1 MLRAARRY
9 PRALTTRYRKPYHI
23 FLGYNRAQRVC
34 DGAVLTDMGFGSK
47 RHSGDIVRYTSCEYH
62 CFRSC
67 ILKVRI
73 RDGVIIACEPDDTIN
88 PGIARED
95 ERLPE
100 KMINEGMIQTR
111 PCPKGYAQAQ
121 MIYDPLRVKYPMKR
135 VGERG
140 EAKFERISWDEALD
154 TIAKKLLETKEQYGP
169 YSIIHHPYS
178 IFGRCSFPLAR
189 WFGVG
194 LAGWAAHSTNG
205 WEEPERWVLGKE
217 LARPTLLQDEA
228 QVFHSKLIVLWG
240 LNPLSTLAG
249 AWAYNLLRAKE
260 RGIPIICIEPRY
272 TQSVELLADQ
282 WIPIR
287 PTTDV
292 AMMIAM
298 ANVWFKEGLCDKE
311 FVERWVEPEGL
322 RRWKAYVLGLE
333 DGVDKTP
340 QWAEGICGVPAE
352 TITEFA
358 RLYARSKPVNLSVS
372 LSMGRQFYGENPT
385 RAAMYLQALT
395 GNTCILGG
403 TAAAETGL
411 PLGHVASPMPTV
423 DWQRK
428 PGFYEPPVLLAAYKW
443 PKAVDI
449 RDKLDRGQIS
459 SEEYNNIIGN
469 IAGNPSPNIQMV
481 IMEGNNHLNGLPDI
495 NCTIRAMKKVD
506 FALVFSQYAELPTAR
521 YADMLLPQIYTAF
534 EGRNCRAIYGHRDL
548 FRTGMNL
555 ANFFMYCQKCID
567 PVGEVKPYDWVWTQ
581 IAKRLG
587 IAGMY
592 NPRLAHVPDDGWD
605 EAVEELHREAYEK
618 WAARADIAPLS
629 PPGWEEFQKKPVF
642 RWEIK
647 GTYYPFKR
655 DIERDENPFRGTAS
669 GKIEF
674 YSEFLAKGPRY
685 LANNDYPPGSGKCY
699 GGGHLPPVAQMT
711 VGGRDTFYSKDS
723 EKYPLL
729 MSSPHSLYRVHSFL
743 DNNFW
748 LRGDCYRH
756 AIWMSVADAKARGI
770 KGNDLVRVFN
780 DIGEMTIPAYVTS
793 RVVPGTVFIFH
804 GGWYRPGK
812 NKSELMPDGIDM
824 GGAPNLLIH
833 DDDLPQTIVGTF
845 PCKGLVQVMKL
856 DGVS

>member
-1 MLRAARRY
+1 MES
-9 PRALTTRYRKPYHI
+9 
-23 FLGYNRAQRVC
+23 
-34 DGAVLTDMGFGSK
+34 GSK
-47 RHSGDIVRYTSCEYH
+47 RQSGDIIKYTSCEYH

-67 ILKVRI
+67 ILKVRV

-95 ERLPE
+95 SHLPE
-100 KMINEGMIQTR
+100 KVIDEGMIQTR
-111 PCPKGYAQAQ
+111 PCTKAYAQAQ
-121 MIYDPLRVKYPMKR
+121 MIYDARRVKYPMKR
-135 VGERG
+135 VGKRG

-154 TIAKKLLETKEQYGP
+154 TIAKKLVEIKENYGP

-272 TQSVELLADQ
+272 TQSVELLGDQ

-292 AMMIAM
+292 AMMIAI
-298 ANVWFKEGLCDKE
+298 ANVWFKEGLCDKD

-333 DGVDKTP
+333 DGVDRTP

-358 RLYARSKPVNLSVS
+358 KLYARSKPVNLSVS

-395 GNTCILGG
+395 GNACILGG

-411 PLGHVASPMPTV
+411 PLGHLASPMPTV

-428 PGFYEPPVLLAAYKW
+428 LGFYEPPVLLAAYKW
-443 PKAVDI
+443 PKAIDI
-449 RDKLDRGQIS
+449 REKLDRGQIS
-459 SEEYNNIIGN
+459 SGEYNNIIGN
-469 IAGNPSPNIQMV
+469 KPGNPSPNIQMV

-495 NCTIRAMKKVD
+495 NCTVRAMKKVD
-506 FALVFSQYAELPTAR
+506 FVLVFSQYAELPTAR

-567 PVGEVKPYDWVWTQ
+567 PVGETKSYDWVWTQ

-587 IAGMY
+587 IAEVY
-592 NPRLAHVPDDGWD
+592 NPRLAHVTDDGWD

-618 WAARADIAPLS
+618 WATREVIAPLN
-629 PPGWEEFQKKPVF
+629 PPGWAEFQKKPVF

-647 GTYYPFKR
+647 DTYYPFKR

-699 GGGHLPPVAQMT
+699 GGGHLPPVAQMM
-711 VGGRDTFYSKDS
+711 VGGRDTFHSKDS

-748 LRGDCYRH
+748 LRDDCYRH

-780 DIGEMTIPAYVTS
+780 DIGEMIIPAYVTS

-804 GGWYRPGK
+804 GGWYKPGK
-812 NKSELMPDGIDM
+812 KKSELMPDGIDM

-833 DDDLPQTIVGTF
+833 DDDLPQTIVGMF